1 MHFCKLRFVGSVSVG
16 LLLFCYWFGFVI
28 IFNKSLT
35 QVAAAAPGAAPAP
48 DASWVR
54 ASQALDYFYFVI
66 DMFILLLL
74 WFWDSFL

>member
-1 MHFCKLRFVGSVSVG
+1 MWRRRLMRPFDTNSSTGSWGVYSEEVPD
-16 LLLFCYWFGFVI
+16 
-28 IFNKSLT
+28 
-35 QVAAAAPGAAPAP
+35 APAEAPGAAPAP
-48 DASWVR
+48 DASWVI